1 MESNTENSPKYFQND
16 LPVAHAAYLESMMA
30 QFGIKYPQTII
41 LTWSSHS
48 QSLINK
54 EKDVFLP
61 GLHWHW
67 ISAKYEIHIYKNY
80 FI

>member
-30 QFGIKYPQTII
+30 QFGI
-41 LTWSSHS
+41 LTWLSYS
-48 QSLINK
+48 QSLIKK
-54 EKDVFLP
+54 EREVFLP

-67 ISAKYEIHIYKNY
+67 ISAKYETHIYKNY

>member
-41 LTWSSHS
+41 LT
-48 QSLINK
+48 
-54 EKDVFLP
+54 
-61 GLHWHW
+61 
-67 ISAKYEIHIYKNY
+67 
-80 FI
+80 